1 MFCEKCGAEIG
12 EMDKF
17 CRAVEQ
23 RYPSIEMSAE
33 NAVPKSV
40 KVTGFAAAAEKR

>member
-1 MFCEKCGAEIG
+1 MFCEKCGAELVKWIS
-12 EMDKF
+12 F
-17 CRAVEQ
+17 AAAVEQ
-23 RYPSIEMSAE
+23 RYPPIEMSAE